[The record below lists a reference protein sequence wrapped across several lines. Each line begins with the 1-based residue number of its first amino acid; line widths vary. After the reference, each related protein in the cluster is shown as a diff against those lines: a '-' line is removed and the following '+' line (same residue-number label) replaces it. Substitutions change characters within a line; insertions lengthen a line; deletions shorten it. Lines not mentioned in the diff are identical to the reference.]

1 MKRNLII
8 QKLMNEGFSEKTLV
22 NFTDKQLL
30 SLSERLLGEATT
42 SVSKTTKYN
51 PTELKGKGIKVDGT
65 VTFNQDGSV
74 AVTGDMKEELKGNQK
89 KIDANKNGKIDKED
103 FKLLKKKKEV
113 KEDSWDSKSVAKGF
127 KKIGSANKKKGY
139 RPNYDNMSLDDTQ
152 SGKLKDD
159 FYTKL
164 SKAKYN
170 PEKGEL
176 EIPDKIDEAKKE
188 KWIQKAIHPSK
199 KGSLKKAL
207 GVKKDETIP
216 TGKLKSASKKK
227 GKIGQRARL
236 ALTLKKLKEHSESQ
250 EWVNKLVENNYH
262 SLTTKNEIME
272 LIQSKLNESETLV
285 PMPKKGKKGHNGV
298 PEFMTY
304 DSIKSSEPTVAPT
317 KPVTKP
323 TTTPNTTPKPKT
335 PYQPGPG
342 VNPKPKALSEKKSK

>member
-42 SVSKTTKYN
+42 SVSKTTNYN

-74 AVTGDMKEELKGNQK
+74 AVTGDMKE
-89 KIDANKNGKIDKED
+89 
-103 FKLLKKKKEV
+103 
-113 KEDSWDSKSVAKGF
+113 DSWDSKSVAKTF
-127 KKIGSANKKKGY
+127 KQIGTTYKRKGY
-139 RPNYDNMSLDDTQ
+139 RPNHDNSDDGQTN
-152 SGKLKDD
+152 KLKNDD

-227 GKIGQRARL
+227 GKIGQRAKL

-272 LIQSKLNESETLV
+272 LIQSKLNESEVVENQPSTK
-285 PMPKKGKKGHNGV
+285 PTPGTTPNPTIDPSKPKPQKPKRENPFEPKHNPRPKAEV
-298 PEFMTY
+298 KLPEFMKFKN
-304 DSIKSSEPTVAPT
+304 IGIRLK
-317 KPVTKP
+317 
-323 TTTPNTTPKPKT
+323 N
-335 PYQPGPG
+335 
-342 VNPKPKALSEKKSK
+342 SK